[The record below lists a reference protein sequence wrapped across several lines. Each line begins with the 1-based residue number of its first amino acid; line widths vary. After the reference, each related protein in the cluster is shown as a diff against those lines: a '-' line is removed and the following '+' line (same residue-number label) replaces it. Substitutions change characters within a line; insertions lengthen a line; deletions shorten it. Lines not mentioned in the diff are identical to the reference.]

1 MKRHLQLA
9 AMLSAACFAMCQAAF
24 AQSPTPKLYHAGI
37 EWVQEISG
45 TFSAGKIVKVKSSS
59 GAIHIHGAQ
68 QNNITYTIREHVRA
82 VSEIGARHELGRM
95 KFTTYSSGDTIVLQA
110 DCEGSNRGS
119 IDFDVQV
126 PQPTALVRLETE
138 GGMVTASN
146 LSGKVEAKTGGGV
159 IQLDQISGIISASS
173 GGGNIEI
180 GKVGSDVQVSTGGGS
195 IRLNSAAGRVNANSG
210 GGNLNI
216 GWAKVMTLKTAG
228 GAIHVVRCDG
238 EVKAESG
245 GGNIELNDIA
255 GPAMIDTAGGSI
267 HIGPVKGGVH
277 AETTGGAIMAKLAT
291 GGAAFTDSRLETGV
305 GDIVVY
311 VPENLGV
318 NVRAAV
324 EVARSYGIRS
334 DFDELKITS
343 ASHSLGPREMYAE
356 GSLNGGGPLLHVHTS
371 TGNIEIRRAAIIKG
385 N

>member
-1 MKRHLQLA
+1 MKKHLQLA
-9 AMLSAACFAMCQAAF
+9 TLIFATGVLSVSQFAV
-24 AQSPTPKLYHAGI
+24 AQGPKLYHSGT

-59 GAIHIHGAQ
+59 GAIHMKGAQ
-68 QNNITYTIREHVRA
+68 QNNVTYTIREHVRA
-82 VSEIGARHELGRM
+82 ISEIAARRELGRM
-95 KFTTYSSGDTIVLQA
+95 KFTTYSSGDMVVLQA

-126 PQPTALVRLETE
+126 PQPTSLVRLETE
-138 GGMVTASN
+138 GGAVTAAN
-146 LSGKVEAKTGGGV
+146 LSGKVEAKTGGGA

-195 IRLNSAAGRVNANSG
+195 IRLNSAGGRVNANSG

-228 GAIHVVRCDG
+228 GAIHVVKCDG

-245 GGNIELNDIA
+245 GGNIDLNDIA
-255 GPAMIDTAGGSI
+255 GAAVIDTAGGSI
-267 HIGPVKGGVH
+267 HIGPVQGGVH
-277 AETTGGAIMAKLAT
+277 AETSGGAIMAKLAS
-291 GGAAFTDSRLETGV
+291 GGAAFTDSRLETAV

-334 DFDELKITS
+334 DFGELKITS
-343 ASHSLGPREMYAE
+343 PSHNIGPREMYAE
-356 GSLNGGGPLLHVHTS
+356 GSLNGGGPILHVHTT
-371 TGNIEIRRAAIIKG
+371 TGNIEIRRAVMTK
-385 N
+385 